1 MSTGNVNVRTYSIQ
15 HLWNEGIRDPN
26 EIHRRTN
33 ISKRTIYYN
42 LAKLKK
48 TGSVAHKQRSGRPK
62 KITPATSKAIGQY
75 IRRNSAITTKML
87 VTKLLE
93 RDIQV
98 SEMTVWRHVTTMGY
112 KKSLPLAT
120 PMLTSAHKEKR
131 VKWARNHLWG
141 IIKTNVERRMPKNL
155 AELERFMI
163 EEWHNISQDIV
174 NNLIRSM
181 KERCILIIQNNGERI
196 AY

>member
-48 TGSVAHKQRSGRPK
+48 TGSVAHKRRSGRPK

-112 KKSLPLAT
+112 EENFPEVIDWPSNSPDIN
-120 PMLTSAHKEKR
+120 PIE
-131 VKWARNHLWG
+131 NLWG